1 MYINFE
7 EISPTLLN
15 TFSESF
21 NLDSKNTTVL
31 YKITNI
37 TENKFDD
44 FEKSIF
50 PYLFIDNTY
59 YILYDD
65 NIYKLISKTETS
77 TKISTENIIS
87 SIKLKISKDDIY
99 KMYNNLNSMFTIF
112 KDDYYKSQVKIMSL
126 YDSCK
131 EKTLKYAYIHGSLI
145 V

>member
-50 PYLFIDNTY
+50 PYLFIDNIY

-87 SIKLKISKDDIY
+87 SIKLKISKDD
-99 KMYNNLNSMFTIF
+99 MFTIF

>member
-1 MYINFE
+1 MNINFE

-50 PYLFIDNTY
+50 PYLFIEIFITY
-59 YILYDD
+59 YTTI
-65 NIYKLISKTETS
+65 IYI
-77 TKISTENIIS
+77 
-87 SIKLKISKDDIY
+87 
-99 KMYNNLNSMFTIF
+99 NLL
-112 KDDYYKSQVKIMSL
+112 VKQKPL
-126 YDSCK
+126 
-131 EKTLKYAYIHGSLI
+131 LKYLPKI
-145 V
+145 

>member
-44 FEKSIF
+44 FEKSILF
-50 PYLFIDNTY
+50 HQTLVKLSLFFHIYLSIIFITY
-59 YILYDD
+59 YTTI
-65 NIYKLISKTETS
+65 IYI
-77 TKISTENIIS
+77 
-87 SIKLKISKDDIY
+87 
-99 KMYNNLNSMFTIF
+99 NLL
-112 KDDYYKSQVKIMSL
+112 VKQKPL
-126 YDSCK
+126 
-131 EKTLKYAYIHGSLI
+131 LKYLPKI
-145 V
+145 

>member
-1 MYINFE
+1 MI
-7 EISPTLLN
+7 L
-15 TFSESF
+15 
-21 NLDSKNTTVL
+21 
-31 YKITNI
+31 
-37 TENKFDD
+37 
-44 FEKSIF
+44 KSLFF
-50 PYLFIDNTY
+50 PYLFIDNIY
-59 YILYDD
+59 YILYND